1 MTYQQLLKIGRKN
14 ARHLHLEEEGIRLL
28 VLELSGLD
36 GATFLANIDKE
47 VPSLIEKKI
56 LNAFDEY
63 YSGRPVQH
71 IIGYTYFFG
80 YRVIVNGDVL
90 IPRPETE
97 ELIGYVLATYDQEF
111 KGKEVTVADIG
122 TGSGSIA
129 LALAK
134 EEAKMKVYATDISPS
149 ALEVAKQNALNN
161 EASITFMQGNML
173 DPVIEVG
180 LKLDILVSNPPY
192 IPDAEYV
199 EPVVKDYE
207 PHVALF
213 GGDDGLKFY
222 QMIFEK
228 AHLVLKSHAI
238 MAFEH
243 SHTKGKEM
251 LALAKEYFPKAKA
264 EVIKDL
270 NGKDRFLIVII
281 GEKDA

>member
-1 MTYQQLLKIGRKN
+1 MTYQQLLKMGRKN

-28 VLELSGLD
+28 VLELSGLN

-47 VPSLIEKKI
+47 VPSSIEKKI

-80 YRVIVNGDVL
+80 YQVIVNGDVL

-111 KGKEVTVADIG
+111 KGEEVTIADIG
-122 TGSGSIA
+122 TGSGNIA

-134 EEAKMKVYATDISPS
+134 EEPKMKVYATDVSPS

-161 EASITFMQGNML
+161 DASITFMQGNML
-173 DPVIEVG
+173 DPIIEAG

-192 IPDAEYV
+192 IPDTEYV
-199 EPVVKDYE
+199 EPIVKDYE

-213 GGDDGLKFY
+213 GGDDGLRFY

-251 LALAKEYFPKAKA
+251 LALAKKYFPEAKA

-281 GEKDA
+281 GSIND

>member
-36 GATFLANIDKE
+36 GATFLANIDQE
-47 VPSLIEKKI
+47 VPSQIEKKI

-80 YRVIVNGDVL
+80 YQVIVNGDVL

-111 KGKEVTVADIG
+111 KGAEVTVADIG
-122 TGSGSIA
+122 TGSGNIA

-173 DPVIEVG
+173 DPIIEAG

-281 GEKDA
+281 GGSSD

>member
-1 MTYQQLLKIGRKN
+1 MTYQQLLKLGRKN
-14 ARHLHLEEEGIRLL
+14 ARHFHLEEEGIRLL

-47 VPSLIEKKI
+47 VPQPIEKKI
-56 LNAFDEY
+56 LSAFDEY

-80 YRVIVNGDVL
+80 YQVIVNGDVL

-111 KGKEVTVADIG
+111 KGQNVVVADIG
-122 TGSGSIA
+122 TGSGNIA

-134 EEAKMKVYATDISPS
+134 EEPKMEVYATDISPS
-149 ALEVAKQNALNN
+149 AIEVAKQNALNN
-161 EASITFMQGNML
+161 EAKITFMQGNML
-173 DPVIEVG
+173 DPIIEAG

-192 IPDAEYV
+192 IPDSEYV

-228 AHLVLKSHAI
+228 AHLVLKPHAV

-243 SHTKGKEM
+243 SHTKGAEM
-251 LALAKEYFPKAKA
+251 LALAHTYFPNAKA

-281 GEKDA
+281 GGADA

>member
-1 MTYQQLLKIGRKN
+1 MTYQQLLKKGRKE
-14 ARHLHLEEEGIRLL
+14 ARKLGLEEEAIRLL

-36 GATFLANIDKE
+36 GANFLANIDKDAPIE
-47 VPSLIEKKI
+47 VENKI
-56 LNAFDEY
+56 LAAFSQY
-63 YSGRPVQH
+63 YEGHPVQH

-80 YRVIVNGDVL
+80 YKVIVNGDVL

-111 KGKEVTVADIG
+111 KGENVTVADIG
-122 TGSGSIA
+122 TGSGNIA

-134 EEAKMKVYATDISPS
+134 EEAKMKVYATDIS
-149 ALEVAKQNALNN
+149 EDALNIAKEN
-161 EASITFMQGNML
+161 AKNNDASITFMQGDML
-173 DPVIEVG
+173 EPLIKEG
-180 LKLDILVSNPPY
+180 IKLDILVSNPPY
-192 IPDAEYV
+192 IPDSEYV

-213 GGDDGLKFY
+213 GGVDGLNFY
-222 QMIFEK
+222 KQIFEK
-228 AHLVLKSHAI
+228 AHLVLKPHAI

-251 LALAKEYFPKAKA
+251 LSLAKTYFPNSNA

-281 GEKDA
+281 GGEDA

>member
-36 GATFLANIDKE
+36 GATFLANIDQE
-47 VPSLIEKKI
+47 VPSQIEKKI

-80 YRVIVNGDVL
+80 YQVIVNGDVL

-111 KGKEVTVADIG
+111 KGAEVTVADIG
-122 TGSGSIA
+122 TGSGNIA

-173 DPVIEVG
+173 DPVIEAG

-228 AHLVLKSHAI
+228 AHLVLKDHAI

-281 GEKDA
+281 GGSCD